1 MTSFIYVGSRP
12 CAGFF
17 YYFDFLNIYHYSEEG
32 GGKPLF
38 SIILWKEALSMF
50 TNQRYLTRGVD
61 ESIPPRLQ
69 ALLWN
74 LINLLPPERDYLQ
87 VFSLSPFGGMQQVIH
102 TSEEPEYKKVLLFPS
117 DTPVTA
123 KVYVIDD
130 NDHCTKL
137 LAEEY

>member
-1 MTSFIYVGSRP
+1 
-12 CAGFF
+12 
-17 YYFDFLNIYHYSEEG
+17 
-32 GGKPLF
+32 
-38 SIILWKEALSMF
+38 MF
-50 TNQRYLTRGVD
+50 TNQRYLTRGVY

-74 LINLLPPERDYLQ
+74 LIDLLPPERDYLQ

-102 TSEEPEYKKVLLFPS
+102 TSEEPEYKKVFLFPS

-130 NDHCTKL
+130 DDHTTML

>member
-1 MTSFIYVGSRP
+1 
-12 CAGFF
+12 
-17 YYFDFLNIYHYSEEG
+17 
-32 GGKPLF
+32 
-38 SIILWKEALSMF
+38 MF

-74 LINLLPPERDYLQ
+74 LIDLLPPERDYLQ

-102 TSEEPEYKKVLLFPS
+102 TSEEPEYKKVFLFPS

-130 NDHCTKL
+130 DDHTTML